1 MSNIPQQAKLCVFD
15 KDYKNFIAWEN
26 TMCLFVLIKYI

>member
-1 MSNIPQQAKLCVFD
+1 MSNIPPQAKFFVFD
-15 KDYKNFIAWEN
+15 KDYKNFLAWDN